1 MNGYNLI
8 RAWYDFKFDNP
19 DKVRHLHSDFYCYL
33 VDQWNRL
40 GQKEKFGLPTK
51 MTMEVLGIGSYNTY
65 KKSLDDLIDFGFVL
79 LVQDSKNQHHSKV
92 VALSKIDKATD
103 KPLDKATI
111 KASNEAIDKPTD
123 TIDKPLNK
131 GTKNKETKKQYDPLA
146 IEVLAEFNRITGREF
161 KNSKNSLQPIQAR
174 LREGFTKEQ
183 AVLVIESKFKEWG
196 TDLKMQ
202 QYVRPETIFN
212 GKFDSY
218 LQAANALKPKV
229 KKHNFGAFNNKA
241 DYLFWCNE
249 IVKEQ
254 PQEWEE

>member
-1 MNGYNLI
+1 MTERKAFNFYRSYYDMLLKLSSQKDREEFLSAIISAQFTGEISEPKRPMAALAFSAVKHSIERQLVGFETGIKGGRPLGGSDNAPYNAPQNGPL
-8 RAWYDFKFDNP
+8 P
-19 DKVRHLHSDFYCYL
+19 QEQVQGKV
-33 VDQWNRL
+33 Q
-40 GQKEKFGLPTK
+40 GKGKE
-51 MTMEVLGIGSYNTY
+51 
-65 KKSLDDLIDFGFVL
+65 
-79 LVQDSKNQHHSKV
+79 
-92 VALSKIDKATD
+92 
-103 KPLDKATI
+103 
-111 KASNEAIDKPTD
+111 
-123 TIDKPLNK
+123 
-131 GTKNKETKKQYDPLA
+131 YDPLA

-161 KNSKNSLQPIQAR
+161 KNSKNSLHPIQAR

-196 TDLKMQ
+196 TDVKMQ

-241 DYLFWCNE
+241 DYLFWCKE